1 MIRASSRNRDH
12 AEGFGDVDD
21 ACLLVPRD
29 DASVHRGLAWLNAHQ
44 DQAGGFWFTASLNK
58 NRDPQSDPGRFMSD
72 AGTAWAVLALT
83 K

>member
-1 MIRASSRNRDH
+1 
-12 AEGFGDVDD
+12 
-21 ACLLVPRD
+21 VPRD